1 MIDSL
6 GNVQSILLVGG
17 TSEIGQAVIDRL
29 SQGGRLQRVILLG
42 RNEQALEAAAE
53 KLRDSGIE
61 SFVVVADL
69 AGEIDAPVITARC
82 FDAGDIDV
90 AILAAGITPD
100 TSVETD
106 STYARDVALVNF
118 VSQMQLGTEIVQR
131 MRLQG
136 HGALVVISSVASER
150 PRSDNY
156 VYGAT
161 KVGLDAWANGLA
173 DALADEPL
181 RVLVVR
187 AGMVRTRMSAGH
199 KEAPFTCDPQDVADA
214 VAKNLARGPVTIW
227 VPPQLRVLMSGLR
240 HTPRPVFRK
249 LAQRR

>member
-6 GNVQSILLVGG
+6 GNPQSVLLVGG
-17 TSEIGQAVIDRL
+17 TSEIGQAIIERL
-29 SQGGRLQRVILLG
+29 AQGGRLQRVVLLG
-42 RNEQALEAAAE
+42 RNEAALEASAE
-53 KLRDSGIE
+53 LLRDRGIE
-61 SFVVVADL
+61 AYVVVADL
-69 AGEIDAPVITARC
+69 AGEIDAPVLTARC
-82 FDAGDIDV
+82 FDSGDIDV

-106 STYARDVALVNF
+106 SAYARDVAMVNF
-118 VSQMQLGTEIVQR
+118 VSQMQLGTEVVQR
-131 MRLQG
+131 LRLQG

-150 PRSDNY
+150 PRADNY

-181 RVLVVR
+181 RVLVIR

-199 KEAPFTCDPQDVADA
+199 KEAPFTCDPQDVAEA
-214 VAKNLARGPVTIW
+214 VAKNLTRGPATVW
-227 VPPQLRVLMSGLR
+227 VPAQLRVLMSGLR
-240 HTPRPVFRK
+240 HAPRPVFRRVSK
-249 LAQRR
+249 MR